1 MNKKDKIEKLILN
14 NRGQL
19 NDIEPPEGH
28 FERFE
33 AKLNAQHKKK
43 KIPFNVV
50 LKIAAAIIFVLLVS
64 NQAYLYF
71 SPDGQKSLFSS
82 RNNSAVTLASV
93 SPKYGEVEFYFTN
106 AINVGLDQW
115 NELNKEGLVSEEE
128 QKLMDAELAEFEERF
143 KDIQIDLAANPN
155 DKRVINAMLEYYRA
169 KLNVINMI
177 VTKLEEVKQKNNS
190 YETNI

>member
-1 MNKKDKIEKLILN
+1 MNKKDKIEELIFN
-14 NRGQL
+14 NRERL
-19 NDIEPPEGH
+19 NDNEPLEGH

-33 AKLNAQHKKK
+33 AKLKSGQKKR
-43 KIPFNVV
+43 KITFNVV
-50 LKIAAAIIFVLLVS
+50 WKVAAAVIFVLLAT
-64 NQAYLYF
+64 NQAFIYF
-71 SPDGQKSLFSS
+71 SPNGQNSLFSS
-82 RNNSAVTLASV
+82 HNNSAITLASV

-115 NELNKEGLVSEEE
+115 NKLNKEGLISEEE
-128 QKLMDAELAEFEERF
+128 QELMDTELAEFEKQF
-143 KDIQIDLAANPN
+143 KSIQIDLAANPN

-177 VTKLEEVKQKNNS
+177 VNKLEEIKQKNNS